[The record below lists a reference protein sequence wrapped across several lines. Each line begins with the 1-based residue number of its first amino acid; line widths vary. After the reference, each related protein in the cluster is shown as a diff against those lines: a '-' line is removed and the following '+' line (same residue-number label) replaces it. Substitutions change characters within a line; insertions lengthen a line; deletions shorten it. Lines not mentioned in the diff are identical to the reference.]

1 MCLRFLS
8 CMKMLHRHTSNHLLP
23 DFGLMES
30 LVTAEFQLNIVVG
43 EPLIQMFIIRRY
55 VDVDLKKSLL
65 TYITKLLFL

>member
-1 MCLRFLS
+1 
-8 CMKMLHRHTSNHLLP
+8 MKMLHRHTSNHLFP

-65 TYITKLLFL
+65 TYITKLLYL